1 MADINA
7 TGSLTK
13 DLVSATLTL
22 GDASLSLIYPRDD
35 DQAVEDMV
43 ELVQRAEDAFTDVL
57 EALIEKAQG
66 EPRG

>member
-1 MADINA
+1 MSDIKA

-13 DLVSATLTL
+13 EAVSAVLQLGSATLTL
-22 GDASLSLIYPRDD
+22 FYPRDD

-57 EALIEKAQG
+57 EALIEKAQ
-66 EPRG
+66 EESRG